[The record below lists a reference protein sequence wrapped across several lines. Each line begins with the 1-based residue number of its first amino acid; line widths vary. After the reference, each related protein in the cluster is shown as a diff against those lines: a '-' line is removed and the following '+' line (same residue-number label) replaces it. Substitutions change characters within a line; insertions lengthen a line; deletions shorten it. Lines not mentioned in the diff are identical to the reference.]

1 MIFTER
7 VSDEFLALNCC
18 GRQFHKQDR
27 GSHRPKGRRD
37 YHILYIAKGCCY
49 LREQGEVLVAEAGSL
64 VVYRP
69 GEPQDY
75 WFRGVDQSV
84 SDYIH
89 FSGTG
94 CGDLLDRLGFGE
106 RINRVG
112 ESGLLQSRF
121 DRLLEARFSTEPF
134 AADRCAALLY
144 EYLVTAGQVRRLG
157 APDRIREVCLRMQ
170 EELSAGH
177 PVGYYAALCGLS
189 ESRFTHLFKERVGV
203 SPKKYLLQLQVNRAC
218 TLLTSTDLPVS
229 AVAEAVGIRDE
240 NYFCRL
246 IRQKTG
252 NSPLHIRFDQYYN
265 RSRINFEVQKMNDLT
280 RGLEPAAVLRHF
292 EALCAIPHGSGNT
305 KAISDHC
312 LAFAKGLGLECRQD
326 ALNNVVI
333 KKPATPGYE
342 DHPPVII
349 QGHLDM
355 VCEKEPGSDFN
366 FLTDGLK
373 LKLDGDLLFA
383 EGTTLGGDDGI
394 AVAMAM
400 AVLEA
405 EDLAHPPI
413 EAVFTVDEETGMDG
427 AEGLDVSDLKGNI
440 FLNIDSEEEGILTV
454 SCAGGAKA
462 VCALP
467 LEREPNTRPCYKLTV
482 TGLIGGHSGAEI
494 HKGRLNA
501 NRVMAEF
508 LKSLAVDY
516 RIVSIAGGLK
526 DNAIPR
532 QTECVI
538 ATEGAVSGAEFVA
551 AHSIETDPDLQ
562 ILVEAV
568 PKATEC
574 YTADCSARIP
584 DFLLALPNGIQ
595 AMSQEIE
602 GLVQTSLNL
611 GILTDE
617 GQTLS
622 ATFAVR
628 SSVEQE
634 KTDLL
639 AELKR
644 VTESFGGRYSA
655 FGHYPAWEYRKD
667 SRLRETMAAV
677 YQKTYGKAPRIEAI
691 HAGLEC
697 GLFAGKIPDLDA
709 VSFGPDLFDIHT
721 TRERMSISS
730 VARTYQYLC
739 AVLKEL

>member
-1 MIFTER
+1 
-7 VSDEFLALNCC
+7 
-18 GRQFHKQDR
+18 
-27 GSHRPKGRRD
+27 
-37 YHILYIAKGCCY
+37 
-49 LREQGEVLVAEAGSL
+49 
-64 VVYRP
+64 
-69 GEPQDY
+69 
-75 WFRGVDQSV
+75 
-84 SDYIH
+84 
-89 FSGTG
+89 
-94 CGDLLDRLGFGE
+94 
-106 RINRVG
+106 
-112 ESGLLQSRF
+112 
-121 DRLLEARFSTEPF
+121 
-134 AADRCAALLY
+134 
-144 EYLVTAGQVRRLG
+144 
-157 APDRIREVCLRMQ
+157 
-170 EELSAGH
+170 
-177 PVGYYAALCGLS
+177 
-189 ESRFTHLFKERVGV
+189 
-203 SPKKYLLQLQVNRAC
+203 
-218 TLLTSTDLPVS
+218 
-229 AVAEAVGIRDE
+229 
-240 NYFCRL
+240 
-246 IRQKTG
+246 
-252 NSPLHIRFDQYYN
+252 
-265 RSRINFEVQKMNDLT
+265 MNELT

-292 EALCAIPHGSGNT
+292 EDLCAIPHGSGNT

-326 ALNNVVI
+326 QWNNIVI

-342 DHPPVII
+342 EHPPVIL

-355 VCEKEPGSDFN
+355 VCEKEPGSDFD
-366 FLTDGLK
+366 FLQDGLK
-373 LKLDGDLLFA
+373 LKLEGDFLFA

-394 AVAMAM
+394 AIAMAM
-400 AVLEA
+400 AVLEN
-405 EDLAHPPI
+405 DSLTHPPI

-427 AEGLDVSDLKGNI
+427 AEGLDVSDLKGNTL
-440 FLNIDSEEEGILTV
+440 LNIDSEEEGILTV

-462 VCALP
+462 VCVLP
-467 LEREPNTRPCYKLTV
+467 LEREANERVCRKITV

-494 HKGRLNA
+494 HKGRLNS

-508 LKSLAVDY
+508 LKSLSVDY

-538 ATEGAVSGAEFVA
+538 ALDGELSAEAFVA
-551 AHSIETDPDLQ
+551 AHRIESDPDLQ
-562 ILVEAV
+562 ILVEDA
-568 PKATEC
+568 PRAEQC
-574 YTADCSARIP
+574 YTKACSQTIP

-595 AMSQEIE
+595 AMSREIE

-611 GILTDE
+611 GILKE
-617 GQTLS
+617 EEQGLS

-644 VTESFGGRYSA
+644 VTEEFGGRYAA

-677 YQKTYGKAPRIEAI
+677 FEKIYGKAPKIEAI

-697 GLFAGKIPDLDA
+697 GLFAGKIKDLDA

-730 VARTYQYLC
+730 VERTYQFLC
-739 AVLKEL
+739 EVLKEL